1 MELITILQT
10 SASAT
15 RERSARGD
23 RDARRAMR
31 RYSGVVEGHPGIIES
46 THIEPLDED
55 YKEDGK
61 WSLYGMNPV
70 NECRDDAEG
79 GRGRTMEQSMPVQA
93 QSLKERV
100 TTAAEGTAHI
110 VYGIATGDQKAMQAG
125 KEALGLD
132 K

>member
-1 MELITILQT
+1 MAFNERNISGNMGAYPDVGNPAAHSSAVDPSKT

-15 RERSARGD
+15 QERSARGD

-61 WSLYGMNPV
+61 WSW
-70 NECRDDAEG
+70 
-79 GRGRTMEQSMPVQA
+79 S
-93 QSLKERV
+93 SLCQCKHR
-100 TTAAEGTAHI
+100 A
-110 VYGIATGDQKAMQAG
+110 
-125 KEALGLD
+125 
-132 K
+132 